1 MGRMKR
7 VNGTGFTLV
16 EMLFCVWILSI
27 LAILVISGFR
37 AMKRSM
43 DSMEEQY
50 QADMLAGKL
59 LEFITEEIRY
69 SRYLSIEHS
78 EDEALSIQISYT
90 SDSYGRDTILKIDT
104 SEADGTWGYLTILCG
119 GTREYRPYESLYGHL
134 RMGPLDDGTPVFQKD
149 SHEKCIVVSFGICN
163 ETGEVKAI
171 VEDVHIRL
179 LN

>member
-1 MGRMKR
+1 MKR

-90 SDSYGRDTILKIDT
+90 SWNT
-104 SEADGTWGYLTILCG
+104 
-119 GTREYRPYESLYGHL
+119 
-134 RMGPLDDGTPVFQKD
+134 
-149 SHEKCIVVSFGICN
+149 
-163 ETGEVKAI
+163 
-171 VEDVHIRL
+171 
-179 LN
+179 